1 MRRAENLR
9 CRLGLSTGP
18 PAAAP
23 GVRVAALTAATLVIP
38 LRNVTSFA
46 TRTVRERHY
55 TLVKVTTE
63 SGIEGLGFCYCGN
76 AAGWLV
82 TGAVRDLLAGHVV
95 GRDAHDTEAIWD
107 AMYRD
112 ALLLGR
118 RGAVVRAMSA
128 IDIALWDA
136 NAKAAELPLYRY
148 LGAAR
153 SDVVPAYASGGYYL
167 AGKSERDLAAECAGY
182 VERGFAAV
190 KIKVG
195 RVSAR
200 EDAARIAAVRAAIG
214 PEVELFTDAN
224 NAWPDA
230 TAAIRAI
237 RRWEEYDLGWVEE
250 PNPPDELAAHAAV
263 AAAVE
268 PPIATGEIHQ
278 TRWDFQQ
285 ILDQD
290 AAAILQT
297 DAAVCGGITEFRR
310 IAALAAGRGVTVA
323 PHWLADLHVH
333 LVAATPNATWVEFFP
348 DTEVLNLMEVFQT
361 RLQVR
366 DAGLAVPQ
374 EPGHGVV
381 LDDAAVE
388 RYSRDGWR

>member
-1 MRRAENLR
+1 M
-9 CRLGLSTGP
+9 STGS
-18 PAAAP
+18 PAASP
-23 GVRVAALTAATLVIP
+23 GVRVTALTAATLVIP

-46 TRTVRERHY
+46 TRTVSERHY
-55 TLVKVTTE
+55 TLVKVITE

-82 TGAVRDLLAGHVV
+82 TSAVRDLLARHVV
-95 GRDAHDTEAIWD
+95 GRDSHQTEAIWD

-112 ALLLGR
+112 ALLMGR

-153 SDVVPAYASGGYYL
+153 SAVVPAYASGGYYL

-200 EDAARIAAVRAAIG
+200 EDAARIAAVRDAIG
-214 PEVELFTDAN
+214 PDVELFTDAN

-285 ILDQD
+285 ILDHE

-361 RLQVR
+361 RLEVCE
-366 DAGLAVPQ
+366 AGLAVPQ